1 MTKQNVLI
9 TCGGKWAGIVCQM
22 RSSMR
27 LVPQLRAGQLCVADA
42 EAITSA
48 GVFAD
53 RQFVVPRIA
62 DENYISSLL
71 ELCESAQI
79 RVLVPRVDV
88 DMIRL
93 APYVEE
99 FRRRG
104 TTIVVPTVETVHLC
118 FDKTE
123 FDQFAEQHG
132 IRVPR
137 SVTAASVAEAQ
148 YPIFFKRRCGFGSI
162 GSGIARTAEEALIA
176 QANDSD
182 LIFQEFF
189 AASELSVDA
198 FISHTGSPVYA
209 VQRVRDKVLGGEAV
223 RSHTV
228 KNRSIGDTALELLMA
243 LAHRGLSGPVNLQM
257 FASDP
262 PAVFDVNPRLGSA
275 SVLSNVATGGRLFAA
290 VLQEACGGTAQS
302 LSVDDYEEGLFLYR
316 YFGDV
321 FYRADG
327 SSQLTTPPCA
337 SHEVER

>member
-9 TCGGKWAGIVCQM
+9 TCCGKWAGMVCQM

-27 LVPQLRAGQLCVADA
+27 LVPQLRAGQLYVADA

-48 GVFAD
+48 GIFAD

-71 ELCESAQI
+71 KLCESAQI
-79 RVLVPRVDV
+79 RVLVPLIDVDV
-88 DMIRL
+88 MKL
-93 APYVEE
+93 APYAEE
-99 FRRRG
+99 FRLRG
-104 TTIVVPTVETVHLC
+104 TSIVAPTVEVGNLC
-118 FDKTE
+118 LDKTE
-123 FDQFAEQHG
+123 FNGFAERYG

-137 SVTAASVAEAQ
+137 SVEAASITEAQ

-162 GSGIARTAEEALIA
+162 GSGIARNAEEALVELA
-176 QANDSD
+176 KDPD
-182 LIFQEFF
+182 LVFQEFF
-189 AASELSVDA
+189 AESEFSVDA

-209 VQRVRDKVLGGEAV
+209 VQRCRDKVIGGEAV

-228 KNRSIGDTALELLMA
+228 KNSNIGDAALELLKA
-243 LAHRGLSGPVNLQM
+243 LADQGLSGPVNLQM

-275 SVLSNVATGGRLFAA
+275 SVLSNAATGGKLFAS

-302 LSVDDYEEGLFLYR
+302 LSIDDYEEGMCLYR
-316 YFGDV
+316 YLGDV

-327 SSQLTTPPCA
+327 GSQQAMEPSA
-337 SHEVER
+337 SHEVKR